1 MSNRNLVILAL
12 IAAAALTIAVIQYRS
27 VHQPVQTG
35 TVEGSYLIQGMD
47 TSNIAAVR
55 ISEGEDKE
63 LELRK
68 SGDGFVVSQRDGYP
82 ADTERINRLITNLL
96 DIKTQEKV
104 TDNPENFADLETGD
118 QASQVRFYDS
128 SDKVIA
134 GVCIGR
140 RNPEVG
146 GTYVRLADS
155 NNVFLAESAPRISA
169 DPKEFIDKELLNLDT
184 KKITEITVEDA
195 NGTYTIT
202 SEPNSTTAR
211 LEGIPEGK
219 QAKGTEYRQVF
230 SALNRLTVRDVIKDA
245 KTPVGLNFDHKYV
258 CRLSDQRIYTLRLAK
273 KGERYFLKCKGE
285 YTGPGNITKQPRTES
300 KEELK
305 KKEALLLA
313 KQNIQEFNNKCAGWV
328 YVLPAY
334 KARNLVKDFSQLTED
349 IGESD
354 QDKETPQPGT
364 ETVIPQGNP
373 LGAE

>member
-1 MSNRNLVILAL
+1 MNNKNLVALAL
-12 IAAAALTIAVIQYRS
+12 IAVITSTIAVIQYRS
-27 VHQPVQTG
+27 AHQPVQTG
-35 TVEGSYLIQGMD
+35 SVERSYLIQGMD
-47 TSNIAAVR
+47 TSNIVAVR
-55 ISEGEDKE
+55 ISEGENKQ

-68 SGDGFVVSQRDGYP
+68 KGDGFVVSQRDGYP

-104 TDNPENFADLETGD
+104 TDNPENFSELEIGY
-118 QASQVRFYDS
+118 QASQIRFYNS

-146 GTYVRLADS
+146 GIYVRLADS
-155 NNVFLAESAPRISA
+155 NNVFLAESAPRIST
-169 DPKEFIDKELLNLDT
+169 DPKQFIDKELLSLNT

-202 SEPNSTTAR
+202 SEPNSTAAR

-219 QAKGTEYRQVF
+219 QAKGTKYRQVF
-230 SALNRLTVRDVIKDA
+230 SALNRLTVADVVKDA
-245 KTPVGLNFDHKYV
+245 KTPVGLDFDHKYV
-258 CRLSDQRIYTLRLAK
+258 CKLSDQRIYTLRLAK

-285 YTGPGNITKQPRTES
+285 YTGPENITKQRRKES

-305 KKEALLLA
+305 KKEELLLA
-313 KQNIQEFNNKCAGWV
+313 KQAIQEFNDKSSGWV
-328 YVLPAY
+328 YTLPGY
-334 KARNLVKDFSQLTED
+334 KARNLVKDFSQLIED

-354 QDKETPQPGT
+354 KDKKAPAPGKKSAIPQDK
-364 ETVIPQGNP
+364 P
-373 LGAE
+373 LGTK